1 MILLSPR
8 RAGDGIQVG
17 EIEMICSGIGEAA
30 ISTLRERER
39 ALFLQRNP
47 RSLALAERARH
58 SLFGGVPMHWMSD
71 WSTPSPLF
79 VERAQGARFHDVDG
93 HDYVDFC
100 LGDTGSMFG
109 HSPAP
114 IAQAIAEQAGR
125 GLTTMLPGEDAV
137 VAGELLAERFGL
149 PFWQVATTATDANRF
164 VIRWARAITGR
175 NTLLVFDGCYHGTV
189 DDTLV
194 RWREGR
200 TVHRAGLV
208 GQAYDLTRYTRAIP
222 FNDLEALEEALAL
235 GDVAAVL
242 CEPAMT
248 NIGMVMPDPG
258 FHQRLRELTR
268 DCGSLLII
276 DETHTI
282 STGPGGCT
290 RAWNLEPDFITLGKP
305 IAGGVPCSVYGC
317 SAAMAQAM
325 QLTKAHAAEMV
336 EGHGHSGM
344 GTTLSANALAMHCMR
359 ANLEQVMTPAAYQ
372 HMLPLAARLAEGFRG
387 LIARHGLAWSVTE
400 LGARCEFQFCATPPR
415 TGAEAEAAF
424 HDSLQMTLH
433 LYLINRGILITPF
446 HNMTLCCPDTS
457 EADVDRLIATLD
469 QGLGELLALPGAR
482 QA

>member
-1 MILLSPR
+1 MT
-8 RAGDGIQVG
+8 A
-17 EIEMICSGIGEAA
+17 SGISEQAV
-30 ISTLRERER
+30 STLSARERQHFI
-39 ALFLQRNP
+39 AQNP
-47 RSLALAERARH
+47 KSIALAERARH

-79 VERAQGARFHDVDG
+79 VSRAKGARFYDVDG
-93 HDYVDFC
+93 HEYVDFC

-109 HSPAP
+109 HSPDP
-114 IAQAIAEQAGR
+114 IAKAIAEQGAN

-137 VAGELLAERFGL
+137 IAGELLAERFGL
-149 PFWQVATTATDANRF
+149 PYWQVATTATDANRF

-175 NTLLVFDGCYHGTV
+175 KVLLVFDGCYHGTV
-189 DDTLV
+189 DDVMV
-194 RWREGR
+194 RCREGQ
-200 TVHRAGLV
+200 TVHRSGLI
-208 GQAYDLTRYTRAIP
+208 GQARNLAKTSRAVP
-222 FNDLEALEEALAL
+222 FNDVAALEAALAQ

-248 NIGMVMPDPG
+248 NIGMVLPEPG
-258 FHQRLRELTR
+258 FMQKVRELTHHY
-268 DCGSLLII
+268 GSLLII

-290 RAWNLEPDFITLGKP
+290 RAWDLKPDFITLGKP

-317 SAAMAQAM
+317 SHEMAQDM
-325 QLTKAHAAEMV
+325 QLARQHASEASH
-336 EGHGHSGM
+336 GHGHSGM

-359 ANLEQVMTPAAYQ
+359 ANLEQVMTPTAYDY
-372 HMLPLAARLAEGFRG
+372 MLPLAARLAEGFRT
-387 LIARHGLAWSVTE
+387 LIARHNLHWSVTE
-400 LGARCEFQFCATPPR
+400 LGARCEFQFCATPPK

-424 HDSLQMTLH
+424 HDSLQMALH

-469 QGLGELLALPGAR
+469 QALTELLAIPGAR
-482 QA
+482 E